1 MAIGEAVEGELF
13 FANKSASAKDNFV
26 RQAVWLN
33 GEQRNE
39 KDMLGVRNDCS
50 SSVG

>member
-1 MAIGEAVEGELF
+1 MAVWPSCGGRTLF
-13 FANKSASAKDNFV
+13 LAIKTKDNFV

-39 KDMLGVRNDCS
+39 KDMLGVRNVCS
-50 SSVG
+50 SGVG